1 MATDPARQE
10 PYEEEGI
17 GGESIGARRSGG
29 GSTSTNWSEQPTY
42 TTAVARSSLGGGI
55 VAGLL
60 VIILFAVPVAWGV
73 GWLAAFTQRL
83 GLRLDDAAL
92 WAIYIAFAVF
102 FALIAWLAWKTF
114 TRSFTDAGQYR
125 Q

>member
-55 VAGLL
+55 VALHT
-60 VIILFAVPVAWGV
+60 
-73 GWLAAFTQRL
+73 AAK
-83 GLRLDDAAL
+83 AL
-92 WAIYIAFAVF
+92 PDGERD
-102 FALIAWLAWKTF
+102 L
-114 TRSFTDAGQYR
+114 
-125 Q
+125 